1 MGSQDHVI
9 LMFFSTCAVSLVLI
23 ALSLLITLHPDQTVS
38 HQYQERQVTPAE
50 LSSPSW
56 SPGGRAA
63 IEYDFSHHG
72 SEETNAWGM
81 NGMSSLVRV
90 GEVFM

>member
-9 LMFFSTCAVSLVLI
+9 FMFFFTCAVSLVLT
-23 ALSLLITLHPDQTVS
+23 ALSLPITLHPDQSVS
-38 HQYQERQVTPAE
+38 HGHQERRVTPAE

-63 IEYDFSHHG
+63 AEYGFSHHG

-81 NGMSSLVRV
+81 NGMSSLVCV